1 MVLFLCCAVK
11 YGSLH
16 LELAII
22 IYNYLNNDIF
32 YVYQVI
38 DLLDS
43 I

>member
-11 YGSLH
+11 YGSLN